1 MKAVI
6 ALCLIVAVSA
16 IAPLR
21 ESEYQFLF
29 TRFVAEH
36 NKQYA
41 SNEFFT
47 RFNIFKNNVDY
58 IRNENTKNNSYT
70 LGMNQFGD
78 ISAHEF
84 KTDVVGGCF
93 KSSGRTNANAA
104 QAPMLKAPANVDWVA
119 KGAVTP
125 VKNQGQCGSCWAFS
139 AIAGVEGAW
148 FVAKNQLVSLSEQ
161 QLVDCAGSEGNQGC
175 NGGLMDYAFQYLI
188 KAGGSSLEND
198 YKYTARDGSCK
209 ASQYSKNSAITG
221 FKDVAGNDENALGDA
236 IQMQPISVAIEADQS
251 IFQFYT
257 SGVLDGNC
265 GKNLDHGVT
274 AVGYKNDDKKGYWIV
289 KNSWGT
295 SWGNKGY
302 VWIRAFKNMCGIAT
316 ENSYPTV

>member
-21 ESEYQFLF
+21 ESEYQSLF

-41 SNEFFT
+41 SNEFFA

-58 IRNENTKNNSYT
+58 IRSENLKNYTYT

-78 ISAHEF
+78 LSAHEF

-93 KSSGRTNANAA
+93 KASGRPQSNHIN
-104 QAPMLKAPANVDWVA
+104 QIVRAPADIDWVA
-119 KGAVTP
+119 KGAVTG
-125 VKNQGQCGSCWAFS
+125 VKDQGQCGSCWAFS
-139 AIAGVEGAW
+139 AIAAVEGAW

-188 KAGGSSLEND
+188 KYGGSALESD

-209 ASQYSKNSAITG
+209 ASQYSKNSPISD
-221 FKDVAGNDENALGDA
+221 FKDVAGGNEAALGDA
-236 IQMQPISVAIEADQS
+236 IQQQPISVAIEADQS

-257 SGVLDGNC
+257 GGILDGNC
-265 GKNLDHGVT
+265 GRNLDHGVT
-274 AVGYKNDDKKGYWIV
+274 AVGYKGDSQNGYWIV

-295 SWGNKGY
+295 SWGAKGY
-302 VWIRAFKNMCGIAT
+302 VNIRAFKNMCGIAT
-316 ENSYPTV
+316 ENSYPVV

>member
-21 ESEYQFLF
+21 ESEYQSLF

-41 SNEFFT
+41 SNEFFA
-47 RFNIFKNNVDY
+47 RFNTFKDNVDY
-58 IRNENTKNNSYT
+58 IRNENTKNHSYT

-78 ISAHEF
+78 LSAHEF

-93 KSSGRTNANAA
+93 KTSGRAA
-104 QAPMLKAPANVDWVA
+104 APVSNQIIRAPAPVNWVT

-125 VKNQGQCGSCWAFS
+125 VKDQGQCGSCWAFS
-139 AIAGVEGAW
+139 AIAAVEGAW

-188 KAGGSSLEND
+188 KFGGSALESD

-209 ASQYSKNSAITG
+209 AAQYSKNSPISD
-221 FKDVAGNDENALGDA
+221 FKDVAGGNEAALGDA
-236 IQMQPISVAIEADQS
+236 IQGQPISVAIEADQS

-257 SGVLDGNC
+257 GGILDGNC
-265 GKNLDHGVT
+265 GRNLDHGVT
-274 AVGYKNDDKKGYWIV
+274 AVGYVADSQNGYWIV

-295 SWGNKGY
+295 SWGAKGY
-302 VWIRAFKNMCGIAT
+302 VNIRAFKNMCGIAT
-316 ENSYPTV
+316 ENSYPVV